1 MDVRTH
7 SGGTSNTLRVYAGQQ
22 RTMETGRITGG

>member
-7 SGGTSNTLRVYAGQQ
+7 SGGTSNTLRTHAGQQ